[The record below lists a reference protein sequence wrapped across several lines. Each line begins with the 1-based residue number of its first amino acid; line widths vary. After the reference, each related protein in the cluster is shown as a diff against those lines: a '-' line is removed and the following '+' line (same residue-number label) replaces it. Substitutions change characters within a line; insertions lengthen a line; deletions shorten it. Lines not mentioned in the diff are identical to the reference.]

1 MKAIW
6 KDQILAESNDTIVVE
21 ENHYF
26 PEDAVNEEYLEKSDS
41 KSVCPWKGEAHYYNI
56 KVDGQENLDAAW
68 YYPDPKEKAKNIE
81 GRSAFWKGVEVV
93 E

>member
-26 PEDAVNEEYLEKSDS
+26 PEEAVNEEYLEKSDS

-68 YYPDPKEKAKNIE
+68 YYPDPKEKAKNIQ
-81 GRSAFWKGVEVV
+81 GRIAFWKGVEVV